1 MNIQLDT
8 LRKQLDSVDKQIVKL
23 LEERF
28 LITDRV
34 ALYKDAHKIPLT
46 DKNREQEV
54 LENIRNSVS
63 HGILKEH
70 ISDIYEKIFE
80 LNKTARRL
88 RQIKTL
94 PFSRI
99 GVIGLGMMG
108 GSIVKA
114 LKMKL
119 PDIQMYTIKRK
130 SDDTSLAKKQ
140 GYITKEYDTYEEL
153 AEKCE
158 LIIIASPISSV
169 LKIANEIAASKA
181 SGLIVID
188 IASVKRTIAGEFEK
202 LTTSDITFLATH
214 PMAGSEKM
222 GFENTQ
228 GMMFVDKPWII
239 CPHKKNK
246 AEQVEM
252 IKQFVEFIGSTPVVV
267 NGKKHDEQVAAVSHI
282 VFLLSTY
289 IYAFISEKHPDALPL
304 AGSGFISTT
313 RLASG
318 SPEMHSQIITDN
330 YENSMIIL
338 MDLIEFMKKD
348 SLTADTL
355 LSFFKRTKKS
365 RDKFISE
372 RNY

>member
-1 MNIQLDT
+1 MNINLDT

-46 DKNREQEV
+46 DKGREQEV
-54 LENIRNSVS
+54 LENIRESVS

-80 LNKTARRL
+80 LNKTARKL
-88 RQIKTL
+88 RQQKTL
-94 PFSRI
+94 PFSKI

-114 LKMKL
+114 LKMKSS
-119 PDIQMYTIKRK
+119 DIEIYTIKRK
-130 SDDTSLAKKQ
+130 SEDTDLAKKQ
-140 GYITKEYDTYEEL
+140 GYITKEFETIEEL

-169 LKIANEIAASKA
+169 LKIAKLIAESKA
-181 SGLIVID
+181 DGLIVID
-188 IASVKRTIAGEFEK
+188 IASVKKTIAKEFEA
-202 LTTSDITFLATH
+202 LTTPDISFLATH

-222 GFENTQ
+222 GFANTQ
-228 GMMFVDKPWII
+228 GMMFVNKPWVI

-246 AEQVEM
+246 TDTIES
-252 IKQFVEFIGSTPVVV
+252 IRKFIQFVGSKPVVTT
-267 NGKKHDEQVAAVSHI
+267 GKKHDEDVAAVSHI

-289 IYAFISEKHPDALPL
+289 LFAFISEKHSDALEL
-304 AGSGFISTT
+304 AGSGFISIT

-318 SPEMHSQIITDN
+318 SPEMHSQIITEN
-330 YENSMIIL
+330 YENSMINL
-338 MDLIEFMKKD
+338 MELIEFIKKD
-348 SLTADTL
+348 SLTSDTL
-355 LSFFKRTKKS
+355 LSFFRRTKKS
-365 RDKFISE
+365 RDRFISE
-372 RNY
+372 RN

>member
-1 MNIQLDT
+1 MNINLDT

-54 LENIRNSVS
+54 LENIRDNVS

-80 LNKTARRL
+80 LNKTARKL
-88 RQIKTL
+88 RQQKTS
-94 PFSRI
+94 PFTKV

-114 LKMKL
+114 LKMKM
-119 PDIQMYTIKRK
+119 PDIEIYTVKRK
-130 SDDTSLAKKQ
+130 SDDITLAKKQ
-140 GYITKEYDTYEEL
+140 GYITKELETYDEL

-169 LKIANEIAASKA
+169 LKIAKEIAASKA
-181 SGLIVID
+181 DGLIVID
-188 IASVKRTIAGEFEK
+188 IASVKRTIAKEFET
-202 LTTSDITFLATH
+202 LSTAEISFLATH

-222 GFENTQ
+222 GFANTQ
-228 GMMFVDKPWII
+228 GMMFVNKPWII

-246 AEQVEM
+246 ADQVESV
-252 IKQFVEFIGSTPVVV
+252 KQFVQFVGSKPVVTTA
-267 NGKKHDEQVAAVSHI
+267 KKHDEQVAAVSHI

-289 IYAFISEKHPDALPL
+289 LFAFIAEKHPEALPL
-304 AGSGFISTT
+304 AGSGFISIT

-318 SPEMHSQIITDN
+318 SPEMHSQIITEN
-330 YENSMIIL
+330 YENSMINL
-338 MDLIEFMKKD
+338 MEMLEFMKKD

-355 LSFFKRTKKS
+355 LSFFRRTKKS
-365 RDKFISE
+365 RDRFISE